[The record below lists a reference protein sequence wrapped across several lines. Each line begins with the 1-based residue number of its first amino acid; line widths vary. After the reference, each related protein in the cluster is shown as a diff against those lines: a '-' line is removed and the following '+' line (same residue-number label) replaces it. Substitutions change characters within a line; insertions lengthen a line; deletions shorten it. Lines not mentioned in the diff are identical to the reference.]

1 MGLAAPPHVGSS
13 RIRDPLCLLHWQV
26 YSSPLSHQGSPNAS
40 SSNLKNLKSQGLPGR
55 SGGYDS
61 ALPLRGGGGHGF
73 HPWSRKFCMLPGA
86 LINRWVPVWMWKPA
100 SRPAA
105 GATPR
110 DQCSP
115 GFSGASSG
123 EGIEGLPPASLGRLT
138 PRSREIHPPTGPFPL
153 LV

>member
-1 MGLAAPPHVGSS
+1 MGLAAPGHVGSS

-26 YSSPLSHQGSPNAS
+26 YSSPLSHQGSPDAS
-40 SSNLKNLKSQGLPGR
+40 SSNLKNLKSQGLPWR

-73 HPWSRKFCMLPGA
+73 HPWSRKFCMPPGA
-86 LINRWVPVWMWKPA
+86 LINRWVPVWVWKPA

-110 DQCSP
+110 VQGSP
-115 GFSGASSG
+115 GFSGASWGSPRWGAAASLSG
-123 EGIEGLPPASLGRLT
+123 EADTQIQRNPS
-138 PRSREIHPPTGPFPL
+138 PTGPFPL
-153 LV
+153 LA